1 MRDRNPPTLDLP
13 KSKTMTS
20 HVPALVLHA
29 GDIPEGADAEYHSY
43 LVRIPSGLRDR
54 IRHMPG

>member
-1 MRDRNPPTLDLP
+1 
-13 KSKTMTS
+13 MTS